1 MSDHLPNELLLTYMR
16 KIQDKADLS
25 ELGEIEGLCC
35 AVRAVILL
43 AASEDDFIATM
54 IGLGRLIETD
64 SNFFK
69 DMYREMLTWEPGQ
82 ADEGE
87 AVAFDP
93 FDPSTYGDV

>member
-1 MSDHLPNELLLTYMR
+1 
-16 KIQDKADLS
+16 
-25 ELGEIEGLCC
+25 
-35 AVRAVILL
+35 
-43 AASEDDFIATM
+43 M